1 MYMKKSFEILLPIII
16 LICFS
21 GSLKAQEGAYY
32 EPESEY
38 EGWNVALM
46 TGFSQFYGDVSQYN
60 FFTKLDG
67 ESKLSWSLM
76 IGKEISP
83 LVTLRGQALGGSLV
97 SYQDTF
103 EDGRPANLFLD
114 TRYFEIGGNARFNLS
129 TLWLEDYSEKRWE
142 IYGVA
147 GLSFATWDALLRDNI
162 TMAEIDPAAD
172 RTHSGIV
179 FPIGLGFEYKVYEN
193 WHLFTE
199 WTYRFVASEKVDLVQ
214 GGFSSDP
221 ILNVGFG
228 VNYKFGV
235 ADETV
240 SFDDE
245 PEDTDAEAT
254 TYRRLNFEG
263 PDIMEFSSDNTCTN
277 THKRFSDRDNTSGAD
292 NQDGGSDGDGRGQ
305 GSLGGML
312 SNNSRDMN
320 TGGQEYESTSRYDDF
335 LGQGVTFSVQ
345 ILAVSK
351 PTDIQPWKRKYSI
364 TRQVMEYHRNGLYR
378 YIAGNFNTYSRAE
391 SYANDLR
398 RRGIYDA
405 FVVVFRNGEK
415 VRLTPEMKRY

>member
-1 MYMKKSFEILLPIII
+1 MKKSFKILLPIII
-16 LICFS
+16 LICLS
-21 GSLKAQEGAYY
+21 GSLRSQESAYY
-32 EPESEY
+32 EPDNDY
-38 EGWNVALM
+38 AGWNVALM
-46 TGFSQFYGDVSQYN
+46 TGISQFYGDVSQYN
-60 FFTKLDG
+60 FFTKLNG

-76 IGKEISP
+76 IGKEFSP
-83 LVTLRGQALGGSLV
+83 LVTLRGQVLGGSLV

-103 EDGRPANLFLD
+103 DDGRAANLFLD
-114 TRYFEIGGNARFNLS
+114 TRYFEIGGNARFNLG

-162 TMAEIDPAAD
+162 TMTEIDPAAD
-172 RTHSGIV
+172 KTHLGIV
-179 FPIGLGFEYKVYEN
+179 FPIGLGFEYQVYEN

-235 ADETV
+235 SDKKV

-245 PEDTDAEAT
+245 PRDTEAETAP
-254 TYRRLNFEG
+254 YRRLNFEG
-263 PDIMEFSSDNTCTN
+263 PDILEFSSDNTCTN
-277 THKRFSDRDNTSGAD
+277 TQIRFSDNDDASNAG
-292 NQDGGSDGDGRGQ
+292 NQDNGSDDSSQ
-305 GSLGGML
+305 GSPGGML
-312 SNNSRDMN
+312 TDEGKDMN
-320 TGGQEYESTSRYDDF
+320 TGGQEYGSTSQYDNF

-351 PTDIQPWKRKYSI
+351 AADIQPWKRKYSI
-364 TRQVMEYHRNGLYR
+364 YRKVMEYHRNGLYR
-378 YIAGNFNTYSRAE
+378 YIAGNFNTYSRAA

-415 VRLTPEMKRY
+415 VRLTPEMKRN